1 MKRGILSNLII
12 FLLLQSTTLFA
23 QIALDTTYTFN
34 GGSPQ
39 YARRIFTTSQNNL
52 LLQSTVEG
60 NWHNGVITLLNTQG
74 DTLRTARLGNDS
86 VQFLIYD
93 MKLAADG
100 NYLLCGDYQSQH
112 DSTGMQSFLMK
123 MDSTATILWFN
134 EFGHNDLSSP
144 PWNPSSFKDQ
154 AEILTEL
161 TNGKIAVAGSS
172 KYYIDANNNYSPT
185 PFWSSYLA
193 IFDGTTG
200 TKLQERTVS
209 YLIDTNPN
217 FALSNL
223 HLESIGNRIFYLGR
237 YFDGVNS
244 DTILYAFDE
253 NADTV
258 FTSSNLPPQCHHLEK
273 TNNGYLMLFSPG
285 NITKADIDGNLL
297 WTHSYAGTGW
307 VHDFIEA
314 NDSTYYITTGNA
326 SIPVFHNAYYN
337 SISGDVHLYQTDSTG
352 IILNQYTYFNN
363 TTLSGQIAALPN
375 HQLAVAGR
383 KNSESWVFI
392 ADMNATGAADLE
404 NPLPNSTVLL
414 YPNPSRN
421 SLFRLHHELSLN
433 NGGHFEVY
441 TSTGQLIHKQTLC
454 PGQAEINLSLTDQPS
469 GMYLLIIRNDRQYT
483 TGKLL
488 IDRE

>member
-1 MKRGILSNLII
+1 MKPGILSNLII

-23 QIALDTTYTFN
+23 QVALDTTYTFN
-34 GGSPQ
+34 GGIPQ
-39 YARRIFTTSQNNL
+39 YARRIFATSQNNL

-60 NWHNGVITLLNTQG
+60 NWHNAVITLLNTQG
-74 DTLRTARLGNDS
+74 DTLRTTRMGNDS

-100 NYLLCGDYQSQH
+100 NYILCGDYQSQH

-217 FALSNL
+217 FAISNI
-223 HLESIGNRIFYLGR
+223 HLESIGNRLFYLGR
-237 YFDGVNS
+237 YFDGFNS
-244 DTILYAFDE
+244 DTILYVFDE

-258 FTSSNLPPQCHHLEK
+258 FTLANLPSQCHHLEK
-273 TNNGYLMLFSPG
+273 TISGYLMLFSPG

-297 WTHSYAGTGW
+297 WTHAYAGTGW

-326 SIPVFHNAYYN
+326 SIPVFHNADYN

-352 IILNQYTYFNN
+352 ILLNQYTYFNN

-375 HQLAVAGR
+375 HQLAIAGR

-392 ADMNATGAADLE
+392 ANMNATGSQELE
-404 NPLPNSTVLL
+404 DQFTNSPVHL

-421 SLFRLHHELSLN
+421 GLFRILHELPLSEDGQL
-433 NGGHFEVY
+433 EIY
-441 TSTGQLIHKQTLC
+441 TNMGQLIHQQALS

-488 IDRE
+488 IDPE